1 MITSRDRGNGFPKPR
16 PSQLARRQ
24 CHRGHGWMMAAVCLP
39 MIAVVLVASGAVNSG
54 FLVVAAMCALVM
66 AVMMRGMGQGPGRR

>member
-1 MITSRDRGNGFPKPR
+1 
-16 PSQLARRQ
+16 
-24 CHRGHGWMMAAVCLP
+24 MMAAVCLP

-66 AVMMRGMGQGPGRR
+66 AVMMRGMGQGPDRR